1 MLIKW
6 NGSGL
11 GMVPLLGGKENEK
24 FLQGGTNNYGQV
36 RLMPGWNQVSER
48 NWELMAPHLKDQ
60 LEQGTAEIPKK
71 AEWQELVDDKKK
83 PIVGEDGKPVMGYT
97 NTDLA
102 DIRAD
107 LGRKIVAETW
117 NFETLELWMDDMS
130 LSSELR
136 NYIQKQ
142 YDETFA
148 KKKG

>member
-36 RLMPGWNQVSER
+36 RLMPGWNQVSAR

-83 PIVGEDGKPVMGYT
+83 PIVDEDGNPVMGYI